1 MASPYN
7 YVNTEIVDNY
17 CFDSCEFKYN
27 YQPIDLPDA
36 IPNDGNKNFQIP
48 ISNPNNYKCKFSGEK
63 YKLTNVYIILNTS
76 EIQHTYERYET
87 GTIIGELIM
96 SHKNENNTHNL
107 NICMAIKGVDFDTD
121 LNEILKNKNE
131 RGINKML
138 LNDYIP
144 SKSYNYYDS
153 NNNGDNSNT
162 HWIVFDY
169 NQHMLSIHIDTI
181 VSDGTDNITVPEAPS
196 TINSVQY
203 HEKGPQYMDNSKQ
216 VSCTRISTNLENSD
230 SKSEKTLFKNGLFG
244 QKDPV
249 IVSLLFFIFFI
260 IFVFIVMGTIHIFKD
275 WSSIFSSIKNTKR
288 PSFVND
294 KMNSIFSIIFEY
306 MKQNKVSTLLIFG
319 FIVVLGLGISAN
331 V

>member
-1 MASPYN
+1 MAPPYN
-7 YVNTEIVDNY
+7 YVNTEMVDNY
-17 CFDSCEFKYN
+17 CFDSCEFQYN

-36 IPNDGNKNFQIP
+36 IPNNNNIFQIP

-63 YKLTNVYIILNTS
+63 YKLTNVYIILNTA
-76 EIQHTYERYET
+76 EKKQIQHTYERYET

-107 NICMAIKGVDFDTD
+107 NICMAIKDEVNDTD
-121 LNEILKNKNE
+121 LNEILNGTKE
-131 RGINKML
+131 KML

-169 NQHMLSIHIDTI
+169 NQHMLSININTI
-181 VSDGTDNITVPEAPS
+181 VSNGTDSITVPSVPS
-196 TINSVQY
+196 KINSVQY
-203 HEKGPQYMDNSKQ
+203 HERGPQYMEKSKQ
-216 VSCTRISTNLENSD
+216 VSCTRISTNLENQD

-249 IVSLLFFIFFI
+249 IVSLLFFILFI
-260 IFVFIVMGTIHIFKD
+260 AFVFVVMGIIYIVKNRT
-275 WSSIFSSIKNTKR
+275 SILSSIKTTATSVAKYIPKKNNP
-288 PSFVND
+288 PS
-294 KMNSIFSIIFEY
+294 
-306 MKQNKVSTLLIFG
+306 
-319 FIVVLGLGISAN
+319 
-331 V
+331 

>member
-1 MASPYN
+1 MAPPSN

-17 CFDSCEFKYN
+17 CFDSCEFQYN

-36 IPNDGNKNFQIP
+36 IPNNGEKIFQIP

-63 YKLTNVYIILNTS
+63 YKLTNVYIILNTA

-107 NICMAIKGVDFDTD
+107 NICMAIKDEVNDTD
-121 LNEILKNKNE
+121 LNEILNGTKE
-131 RGINKML
+131 KMF

-169 NQHMLSIHIDTI
+169 NQHMLSININTI
-181 VSDGTDNITVPEAPS
+181 VSDGTDNITVPSVPS
-196 TINSVQY
+196 EINSVQY
-203 HEKGPQYMDNSKQ
+203 HERGPQYMEKSRQ

-249 IVSLLFFIFFI
+249 IVSLLFFILFI
-260 IFVFIVMGTIHIFKD
+260 IFVFIVMGIIYIIKNR
-275 WSSIFSSIKNTKR
+275 SSILSSIKNTTTSVVKKLR
-288 PSFVND
+288 
-294 KMNSIFSIIFEY
+294 NSEDS
-306 MKQNKVSTLLIFG
+306 
-319 FIVVLGLGISAN
+319 
-331 V
+331 

>member
-36 IPNDGNKNFQIP
+36 IPNNNKIFQIP

-169 NQHMLSIHIDTI
+169 NQHMLSININTI
-181 VSDGTDNITVPEAPS
+181 VSDGTDNITVPSVPS
-196 TINSVQY
+196 EISSVQY

-260 IFVFIVMGTIHIFKD
+260 AFVILVM
-275 WSSIFSSIKNTKR
+275 SIFYAINNFSNVKSPSFNLETIKN
-288 PSFVND
+288 
-294 KMNSIFSIIFEY
+294 MII
-306 MKQNKVSTLLIFG
+306 QNKY
-319 FIVVLGLGISAN
+319 IVGGAIIAIIAITALGLSISA
-331 V
+331 VA

>member
-1 MASPYN
+1 MAPPSN
-7 YVNTEIVDNY
+7 YVNTEMVDNY
-17 CFDSCEFKYN
+17 CFDSCEFQYN
-27 YQPIDLPDA
+27 YQPIDLPNA
-36 IPNDGNKNFQIP
+36 IPNNNNIFQIP

-63 YKLTNVYIILNTS
+63 YKLTNVYIILNTA

-87 GTIIGELIM
+87 DTIIGELIM

-121 LNEILKNKNE
+121 LNEILKNKDE

-169 NQHMLSIHIDTI
+169 NQHMLSINIKTI
-181 VSDGTDNITVPEAPS
+181 VSDGTDNITIPEAPS

-249 IVSLLFFIFFI
+249 IVSLLFFILFI
-260 IFVFIVMGTIHIFKD
+260 AFVLFIMGIFYGIN
-275 WSSIFSSIKNTKR
+275 IFSNVKGPSIDLEKIKN
-288 PSFVND
+288 
-294 KMNSIFSIIFEY
+294 MIIL
-306 MKQNKVSTLLIFG
+306 NKY
-319 FIVVLGLGISAN
+319 IVGGAIIAIIAITALGLSIST
-331 V
+331 VT

>member
-1 MASPYN
+1 MSTPYN

-36 IPNDGNKNFQIP
+36 IPNNNDIFQIP

-63 YKLTNVYIILNTS
+63 YNLTSVYIILNTD

-107 NICMAIKGVDFDTD
+107 NICMAIKGVDFDTE
-121 LNEILKNKNE
+121 LNEILKKTN
-131 RGINKML
+131 RGIDKL
-138 LNDYIP
+138 FLNDYIP

-153 NNNGDNSNT
+153 ENLANIGGDKNT

-169 NQHMLSIHIDTI
+169 NQHMLSINTDNI
-181 VSDGTDNITVPEAPS
+181 VSDGTNNITVPSVPS
-196 TINSVQY
+196 EIKSVQY
-203 HEKGPQYMDNSKQ
+203 HEKGPQYMDNSRQ
-216 VSCTRISTNLENSD
+216 VSCTRIPTKLENQD
-230 SKSEKTLFKNGLFG
+230 LKSEKTLFKNGLFG

-249 IVSLLFFIFFI
+249 IVSLLFFILFI

-288 PSFVND
+288 PSFD
-294 KMNSIFSIIFEY
+294 KINSIFSIIFEY

-319 FIVVLGLGISAN
+319 FIAVLGLGISAN

>member
-1 MASPYN
+1 MAGVIPDN

-17 CFDSCEFKYN
+17 CFDSCEFQYN

-36 IPNDGNKNFQIP
+36 IPNNGEKIFQIP

-63 YKLTNVYIILNTS
+63 YKLTNVYVILNTS

-96 SHKNENNTHNL
+96 SHKNENNNHSL
-107 NICMAIKGVDFDTD
+107 NICMAIKDVGFDTE
-121 LNEILKNKNE
+121 LNEILNRTKENK
-131 RGINKML
+131 KMF

-144 SKSYNYYDS
+144 SKPYNYYFS
-153 NNNGDNSNT
+153 NNNGENSNT

-169 NQHMLSIHIDTI
+169 NQHILSINNSIT
-181 VSDGTDNITVPEAPS
+181 SSGNATITVPKAPDS
-196 TINSVQY
+196 INSVQY
-203 HEKGPQYMDNSKQ
+203 HEKGPQYMDNSRQ

-260 IFVFIVMGTIHIFKD
+260 IFVFIVMGIIYIIKN
-275 WSSIFSSIKNTKR
+275 WSSILSSIKSTTTSGVDLVKKLR
-288 PSFVND
+288 
-294 KMNSIFSIIFEY
+294 NSGES
-306 MKQNKVSTLLIFG
+306 
-319 FIVVLGLGISAN
+319 
-331 V
+331 

>member
-1 MASPYN
+1 MAPPSN

-17 CFDSCEFKYN
+17 CFDSCEFQYN

-36 IPNDGNKNFQIP
+36 IPNNNDIFQIP

-121 LNEILKNKNE
+121 LNEILNGTKENNK
-131 RGINKML
+131 L
-138 LNDYIP
+138 FLNDYIP

-153 NNNGDNSNT
+153 NNTGDNSNT

-169 NQHMLSIHIDTI
+169 NQHILSINTNNI
-181 VSDGTDNITVPEAPS
+181 VSNGTDSITVPSVPS
-196 TINSVQY
+196 QINSVQY
-203 HEKGPQYMDNSKQ
+203 HERGPQYMEKSRQ
-216 VSCTRISTNLENSD
+216 VSCTRISTNIENSD

-249 IVSLLFFIFFI
+249 IVSLLFFILFI
-260 IFVFIVMGTIHIFKD
+260 IFVFIVMGFI
-275 WSSIFSSIKNTKR
+275 SITNYIKNANIQGS
-288 PSFVND
+288 SFDLETIKN
-294 KMNSIFSIIFEY
+294 III
-306 MKQNKVSTLLIFG
+306 QNKY
-319 FIVVLGLGISAN
+319 IVGGVIIAIIAITALGLSISTVA
-331 V
+331 

>member
-1 MASPYN
+1 MAPPSN

-17 CFDSCEFKYN
+17 CFDSCEFQYN
-27 YQPIDLPDA
+27 YQPIDLPNA
-36 IPNDGNKNFQIP
+36 IPNNNDIFQIP

-63 YKLTNVYIILNTS
+63 YKLTNVYIILNTD

-107 NICMAIKGVDFDTD
+107 NICMAIKGVDFDTN
-121 LNEILKNKNE
+121 LNEILENTN
-131 RGINKML
+131 RGIDKL
-138 LNDYIP
+138 FLNDYIP

-169 NQHMLSIHIDTI
+169 NQHMLSINNNNI
-181 VSDGTDNITVPEAPS
+181 VSTGTNNITVPSVPS
-196 TINSVQY
+196 EIKSVQY
-203 HEKGPQYMDNSKQ
+203 HERGPQYMEKSRQ

-260 IFVFIVMGTIHIFKD
+260 AFVLFIMG
-275 WSSIFSSIKNTKR
+275 SISIADYITNTKIQRPSIDLEKIKN
-288 PSFVND
+288 
-294 KMNSIFSIIFEY
+294 MII
-306 MKQNKVSTLLIFG
+306 QNKYIFG
-319 FIVVLGLGISAN
+319 GFIAIIAITSLGLSISRVA
-331 V
+331 

>member
-1 MASPYN
+1 MAPPSN
-7 YVNTEIVDNY
+7 YVNTEIVNNY
-17 CFDSCEFKYN
+17 CFDSCEFQYN
-27 YQPIDLPDA
+27 YQPIDLPNA
-36 IPNDGNKNFQIP
+36 IPNNNKIFQIP

-63 YKLTNVYIILNTS
+63 YKLTSVYIILNTD
-76 EIQHTYERYET
+76 EKKQIQHTYERYET

-121 LNEILKNKNE
+121 LNEILKNKDE

-169 NQHMLSIHIDTI
+169 NQHMLSINIDTI

-260 IFVFIVMGTIHIFKD
+260 AFVLFIMGFISIANYIKD
-275 WSSIFSSIKNTKR
+275 ANIKGSSIDLEKIKNMIT
-288 PSFVND
+288 
-294 KMNSIFSIIFEY
+294 
-306 MKQNKVSTLLIFG
+306 QNKYIFG
-319 FIVVLGLGISAN
+319 GFIAIIAITALGLSIST
-331 V
+331 VT

>member
-1 MASPYN
+1 MAPPYN

-17 CFDSCEFKYN
+17 CFDSCEFQYN

-36 IPNDGNKNFQIP
+36 IPNNGEKIFQIP

-63 YKLTNVYIILNTS
+63 YKLTSVYIILNTD
-76 EIQHTYERYET
+76 EKKQIQHTYERYET

-107 NICMAIKGVDFDTD
+107 NICMAIKGVNFDTD
-121 LNEILKNKNE
+121 LNEILNGTKE
-131 RGINKML
+131 KMF

-169 NQHMLSIHIDTI
+169 NQHMLSININTI
-181 VSDGTDNITVPEAPS
+181 VSDGTDNITVPSVPS
-196 TINSVQY
+196 EINSVQY
-203 HEKGPQYMDNSKQ
+203 HETGPQYMEKSRQ
-216 VSCTRISTNLENSD
+216 VSCTRISTNLENQD

-249 IVSLLFFIFFI
+249 IVSLLFFILFI
-260 IFVFIVMGTIHIFKD
+260 AFVLFIMGIIYASKKINL
-275 WSSIFSSIKNTKR
+275 SNLSNMANNTKT
-288 PSFVND
+288 SI
-294 KMNSIFSIIFEY
+294 MNNLPF
-306 MKQNKVSTLLIFG
+306 NKKELS
-319 FIVVLGLGISAN
+319 
-331 V
+331 

>member
-1 MASPYN
+1 MAPPYN

-17 CFDSCEFKYN
+17 CFDSCEFQYN
-27 YQPIDLPDA
+27 YQPIDLPDT
-36 IPNDGNKNFQIP
+36 IPNNGNKIFKIP

-63 YKLTNVYIILNTS
+63 YKLTNVYIILNAA

-96 SHKNENNTHNL
+96 SHKNENNSHNL

-121 LNEILKNKNE
+121 LNEILKKNKEN
-131 RGINKML
+131 NKMI
-138 LNDYIP
+138 LNDYMP

-153 NNNGDNSNT
+153 NNNGGNSNT

-169 NQHMLSIHIDTI
+169 NQHILSINNNNI
-181 VSDGTDNITVPEAPS
+181 VSDGNDTITVPEAPS

-203 HEKGPQYMDNSKQ
+203 HEKGPQYMEKSRQ
-216 VSCTRISTNLENSD
+216 VSCTRISTNLENQD

-249 IVSLLFFIFFI
+249 IVSLLFFI
-260 IFVFIVMGTIHIFKD
+260 VFIAFVLFVMVFFYAINNF
-275 WSSIFSSIKNTKR
+275 SISDVKR
-288 PSFVND
+288 PSFDND
-294 KMNSIFSIIFEY
+294 KMNSIFSIIIEY
-306 MKQNKVSTLLIFG
+306 MKQNKVITFLIFG
-319 FIVVLGLGISAN
+319 FIAVLILSIVSTVA
-331 V
+331 

>member
-36 IPNDGNKNFQIP
+36 IPNDGNKIFQIP

-63 YKLTNVYIILNTS
+63 YKLTNVYIILNTA
-76 EIQHTYERYET
+76 EKKQIQHTYERYET

-169 NQHMLSIHIDTI
+169 NQHMLSINIDTI

-260 IFVFIVMGTIHIFKD
+260 AFVILVM
-275 WSSIFSSIKNTKR
+275 SIFYAINNFSNVKSPSFNLETIKN
-288 PSFVND
+288 
-294 KMNSIFSIIFEY
+294 MII
-306 MKQNKVSTLLIFG
+306 QNKY
-319 FIVVLGLGISAN
+319 IVGGAIIAIIAITALGLSISTVA
-331 V
+331 

>member
-17 CFDSCEFKYN
+17 CFDSYEFKYN

-36 IPNDGNKNFQIP
+36 IPNDGNKIFQIP

-63 YKLTNVYIILNTS
+63 YKLTNVYIILNTA
-76 EIQHTYERYET
+76 EKKQIQHTYERYET

-169 NQHMLSIHIDTI
+169 NQHMLSINIDTI

-260 IFVFIVMGTIHIFKD
+260 AFVILVM
-275 WSSIFSSIKNTKR
+275 SIFYAINNFSNVKSPSFNLETIKN
-288 PSFVND
+288 
-294 KMNSIFSIIFEY
+294 MII
-306 MKQNKVSTLLIFG
+306 QNKY
-319 FIVVLGLGISAN
+319 IVGGAIIAIIAITALGLSISTVA
-331 V
+331 